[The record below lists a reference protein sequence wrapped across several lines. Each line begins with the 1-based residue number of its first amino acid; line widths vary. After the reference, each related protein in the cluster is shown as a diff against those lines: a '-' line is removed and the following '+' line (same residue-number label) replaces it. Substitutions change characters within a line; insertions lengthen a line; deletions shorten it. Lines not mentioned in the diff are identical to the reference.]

1 MKKSVLAAGVV
12 VLLLA
17 TGASGRAQTALPGAP
32 PNPIGSPSAAA
43 EGAFSDGELERLVGE
58 LGRDSAD
65 ARRAA
70 AKTISALGED
80 AVPAVL
86 RKLAELRRAGDGGI
100 LAATRPFRE
109 RASKEPGFDLVDGL
123 AEQKPDAVA
132 TRALVVACLLRAL
145 AHVGTIT
152 ALRGLVLAAGDF
164 GGAFRPELTRQVKQ
178 LGERAIAALIE
189 ARHEASSDV
198 RYWANTQLE
207 ALGKRTPGDMVQ
219 TSDNQVIA
227 DVLRA
232 YALIKDL
239 DALPVVLSFVNSDH
253 VLVRAAAR
261 EATLA
266 YGQEAVW
273 KLREAYAVL
282 TGDQAPEG
290 STAAD
295 LAKKL
300 FDTYDRYRLE
310 EVYALLDDGLAKQKG
325 HDMKGAIAAFDEVL
339 ARQPLLDRRA
349 EMASAYAEY
358 GESLEGSDRA
368 TALLT
373 MRKALRLD
381 QSGERTKHVKS
392 ELLTLEGED
401 LLARGI
407 PDTEPFEQAL
417 TLDAT
422 NGRAR
427 AELDRMRAQ
436 TVSGRTR
443 AYRFVGAGALL
454 VVALVVIAVFGG
466 KRRRASSATL

>member
-1 MKKSVLAAGVV
+1 MKKSVLAGGM
-12 VLLLA
+12 VLSVLVASA
-17 TGASGRAQTALPGAP
+17 TVRAQTPLPSGP
-32 PNPIGSPSAAA
+32 SNPVGSSSAAA
-43 EGAFSDGELERLVGE
+43 EGSFSDAELERLVAE
-58 LGRDSAD
+58 LGRDSVD
-65 ARRAA
+65 DRRAA
-70 AKTISALGED
+70 AKAISTLGED

-86 RKLAELRRAGDGGI
+86 HKLAELRRAGEGGM
-100 LAATRPFRE
+100 LAATRSFRE
-109 RASKEPGFDLVDGL
+109 RASKEPGFDLVEAL
-123 AEQKPDAVA
+123 VAQKPDAVI
-132 TRALVVACLLRAL
+132 TRALVVASLLRTL
-145 AHVGTIT
+145 AHVGTVA
-152 ALRGLVLAAGDF
+152 ALRGMVPVAGDF

-178 LGERAIAALIE
+178 LGERAIPALLE
-189 ARHEASSDV
+189 ARHESSSDV

-219 TSDNQVIA
+219 TSDDQVIA

-232 YALIKDL
+232 YALLKDL

-266 YGQEAVW
+266 YGQDAMW

-310 EVYALLDDGLAKQKG
+310 EVYALLDDGLARQKG
-325 HDMKGAIAAFDEVL
+325 HDLKGAIAAFDEVL
-339 ARQPLLDRRA
+339 ARQPLLDRRP
-349 EMASAYAEY
+349 EMAPAYAEY

-368 TALLT
+368 AALLY

-381 QSGERTKHVKS
+381 ESGERTKHVKS
-392 ELLTLEGED
+392 ELLYLEGED

-407 PDTEPFEQAL
+407 PDTEPFEQAIS
-417 TLDAT
+417 LDAT

-427 AELDRMRAQ
+427 AELDCMRVR
-436 TVSGRTR
+436 TESGRAR
-443 AYRFVGAGALL
+443 VYRLLAAGVLL
-454 VVALVVIAVFGG
+454 VVAFVGVAVFGG
-466 KRRRASSATL
+466 RRRRIEPLRR